1 MPENT
6 GSFEFGTVAVKLES
20 IAAQITR
27 MDVKI
32 DHVVATQS
40 KQGERLAVAE
50 ARLAQHSEDLDRI
63 DSKADAQLVR
73 EVADRIENKADC
85 DQVAE
90 LSKVISGLV
99 EKVQSLEV
107 QQARMWVKLTATTG
121 AGATVGSVLTLLAQ
135 HFIGKV

>member
-50 ARLAQHSEDLDRI
+50 ARLAQHSEA
-63 DSKADAQLVR
+63 S
-73 EVADRIENKADC
+73 IE
-85 DQVAE
+85 
-90 LSKVISGLV
+90 SI
-99 EKVQSLEV
+99 
-107 QQARMWVKLTATTG
+107 ARR
-121 AGATVGSVLTLLAQ
+121 TLNS
-135 HFIGKV
+135 FER